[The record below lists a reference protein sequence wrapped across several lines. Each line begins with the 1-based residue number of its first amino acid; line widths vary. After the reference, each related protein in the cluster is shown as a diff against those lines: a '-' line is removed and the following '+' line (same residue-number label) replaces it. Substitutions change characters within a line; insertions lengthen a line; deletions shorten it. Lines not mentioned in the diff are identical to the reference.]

1 MLHIISRLI
10 LMARFS
16 DREGAHFYENNR
28 PIFHFSG
35 GTDFSKNLG
44 GQASPGG
51 GVEGNQGFPQGLGDR
66 EGANFYENNG
76 LLFSRTIGYC
86 FLLLF

>member
-51 GVEGNQGFPQGLGDR
+51 GGVEGNQGFPQGLGDR
-66 EGANFYENNG
+66 EGANFY
-76 LLFSRTIGYC
+76 FTRTMAYCSREQ
-86 FLLLF
+86 